1 MHSPKKLLAI
11 TIALTLTTAFAQIP
25 DLPACSSECLL
36 TKIIAAGCSLSP
48 PDASCICQDAGY
60 LASIKTCVPTKCPKD
75 DVAKII
81 AYVNEQCSG
90 QEGFPLSMGGA
101 AAPSA
106 SATSAAADSTAT
118 ATAAGGNN
126 TVNGTAP
133 AASAPAS
140 GAGRRAA
147 EMGAVVLLAGMV
159 SAFLV

>member
-1 MHSPKKLLAI
+1 MFGTGGGKSYSARN
-11 TIALTLTTAFAQIP
+11 
-25 DLPACSSECLL
+25 SEVEGSGKEANR
-36 TKIIAAGCSLSP
+36 TK
-48 PDASCICQDAGY
+48 
-60 LASIKTCVPTKCPKD
+60 
-75 DVAKII
+75 
-81 AYVNEQCSG
+81 
-90 QEGFPLSMGGA
+90 FPLSMGGA